1 MPYLSIPN
9 LQCIHYKYKYSVY
22 SAYMEAVMPSSTM
35 RINDDTKKDLVKVG
49 AELSVQDGKERSLE
63 DTVKFLIEHYKKSK

>member
-1 MPYLSIPN
+1 
-9 LQCIHYKYKYSVY
+9 
-22 SAYMEAVMPSSTM
+22 MEAVMPSSTM

>member
-1 MPYLSIPN
+1 
-9 LQCIHYKYKYSVY
+9 
-22 SAYMEAVMPSSTM
+22 MEAVMPSSTM

-63 DTVKFLIEHYKKSK
+63 DTVKFLIEHYKKSKWTNSFLASVICTQSLDDSK